1 MQWSSG
7 RRSENI
13 EDRRGTSVPLVAGGG
28 LGTIVLLL
36 LALFFGFDPGAFLQ
50 TGNRPDAV
58 PDSSTEYASPS
69 GDPQR
74 EFVSVVLADTEDTWR
89 DVFRDMGHTY
99 SEPKLVLF
107 TDVAQSACGMAQSAV
122 GPFYCPPDRK
132 VYLDLSFFRAL
143 RDRFGAPGDFAQAYV
158 IAHEVGHHVQLLL
171 GIADRVRRSGGRMA
185 SGQRNALSVKQELQA
200 DCFAGVWAYHARRRN
215 ILDPGDL
222 EEALRAAAAIGDDRL
237 QQQSRGYVVPDSF
250 THGSSAQRT
259 RWFKRGFDSGDP
271 QQCDTFATARL

>member
-36 LALFFGFDPGAFLQ
+36 LARFFGFDPGAFLQ

-69 GDPQR
+69 GAPQR

-99 SEPKLVLF
+99 SEPKLVPF

-132 VYLDLSFFRAL
+132 VYLDLSFF
-143 RDRFGAPGDFAQAYV
+143 P
-158 IAHEVGHHVQLLL
+158 
-171 GIADRVRRSGGRMA
+171 RSGTD
-185 SGQRNALSVKQELQA
+185 SALPATS
-200 DCFAGVWAYHARRRN
+200 RRRM
-215 ILDPGDL
+215 
-222 EEALRAAAAIGDDRL
+222 
-237 QQQSRGYVVPDSF
+237 
-250 THGSSAQRT
+250 
-259 RWFKRGFDSGDP
+259 
-271 QQCDTFATARL
+271 